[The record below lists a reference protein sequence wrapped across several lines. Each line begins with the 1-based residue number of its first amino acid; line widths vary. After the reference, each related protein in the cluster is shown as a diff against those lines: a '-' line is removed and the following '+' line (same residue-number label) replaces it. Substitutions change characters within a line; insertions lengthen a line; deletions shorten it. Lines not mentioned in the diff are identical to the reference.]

1 VAFGGLMTEESCE
14 VNMEPDS
21 SEGFSEESLNML
33 NTAEGQTNAVFAL
46 FGSTAQHAQLLEQA
60 LKRFL
65 RRYNQI
71 AKDALQPEDFDVI
84 EASLAK
90 KTMGQLIHE
99 MQKHIEFSDPK
110 MSDRFELALQ
120 KRNFLM
126 HHFFLEQ
133 GGKLK
138 TQDGRMALLA
148 ELSSVD
154 QMLEDG
160 RVIMNAMRIAM
171 CRTLGVEDTDLDKQ

>member
-1 VAFGGLMTEESCE
+1 
-14 VNMEPDS
+14 MEPDS
-21 SEGFSEESLNML
+21 SEGFTDESLNML
-33 NTAEGQTNAVFAL
+33 KTAEGQSNAVFAV
-46 FGSTAQHAQLLEQA
+46 FGSAAQHAQLFEQA
-60 LKRFL
+60 LGRFL

-71 AKDALQPEDFDVI
+71 AKTALRPEDFDAI
-84 EASLAK
+84 ETSLAK
-90 KTMGQLIHE
+90 KTMGQLIRE
-99 MQKHIEFSDPK
+99 MQRHITFSDPK

-138 TQDGRMALLA
+138 TQDGRMELLA
-148 ELSSVD
+148 ELSSID